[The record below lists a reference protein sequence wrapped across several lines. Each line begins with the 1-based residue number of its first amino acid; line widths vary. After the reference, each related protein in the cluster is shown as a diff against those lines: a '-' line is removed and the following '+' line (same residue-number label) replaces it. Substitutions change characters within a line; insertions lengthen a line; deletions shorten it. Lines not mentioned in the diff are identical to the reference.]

1 MNIHP
6 NKEIFNTIKNE
17 AENIII
23 KNLTGITKQSSFDLN
38 KINYIIDKDT
48 LPYRIENITNNIV
61 NLIITTT
68 LPLITKQIEQEI
80 KNKIKKSLL

>member
-6 NKEIFNTIKNE
+6 NKEIYNTIYKE

-23 KNLTGITKQSSFDLN
+23 KNLTGITKQQAFDPY
-38 KINYIIDKDT
+38 KIDYIIDKDT
-48 LPYRIENITNNIV
+48 LPYRIENITNSIV
-61 NLIITTT
+61 DLIITTT

-80 KNKIKKSLL
+80 KNKIKNSL